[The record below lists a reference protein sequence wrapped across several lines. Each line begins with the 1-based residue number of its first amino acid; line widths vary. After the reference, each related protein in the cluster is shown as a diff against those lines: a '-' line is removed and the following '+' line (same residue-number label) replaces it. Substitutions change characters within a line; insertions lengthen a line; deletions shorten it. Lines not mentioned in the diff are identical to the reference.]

1 MEWALAITDRG
12 SLDLA
17 GSPWKNI
24 FLQGKCSPQQ
34 VVESLFGKIRFTRLY
49 FGQEFCDRAIPGKED
64 MTEAILTSL
73 KKGMKFSLVTPYTTE
88 KALVRLEELLAE
100 LEDIRP
106 FSEVICNDWGV
117 IYLIRKKFS
126 TLVPVM
132 GRLLNKAC
140 REPRILKHLK
150 DIPDGE
156 AAAYRFSSSANPYT
170 KSLLKM
176 LGVARV
182 EADNLPQ
189 GMEGGLFERGV
200 PSSLYI
206 PYGFVSTGRIC
217 FPGSWGLRQREKFMA
232 SGSSCSRLCRRY
244 FLEMDDLSGC
254 VGGDA
259 VKSVFQK
266 GNTVFYR
273 QSEGLLTGGLKKAR
287 TLGIDRIVYQ
297 PVPN

>member
-1 MEWALAITDRG
+1 MEWTLAIPGRD

-17 GSPWKNI
+17 DNPWKSI
-24 FLQGKCSPQQ
+24 VFQGKCHPQQ
-34 VVESLFGKIRFTRLY
+34 VVEGLFGKIRFTRLY
-49 FGQEFCDRAIPGKED
+49 FGQEFCSRLIPEKEEMTGAISK
-64 MTEAILTSL
+64 SHN
-73 KKGMKFSLVTPYTTE
+73 KGLEFSLVTPYATE
-88 KALVRLEELLAE
+88 KALDRLEELLAA
-100 LEDIRP
+100 LESIRP

-140 REPRILKHLK
+140 RDPRIVKHLK
-150 DIPDGE
+150 GIPDGE
-156 AAAYRFSSSANPYT
+156 ASAYRFSSSANPYL

-189 GMEGGLFERGV
+189 GMEGGLLDRGV
-200 PSSLYI
+200 PASLYI

-244 FLEMDDLSGC
+244 FLEMKDLGGC

-259 VKSVFQK
+259 VEEVFQK

-273 QSEGLLTGGLKKAR
+273 QSEGLLAGGLKKAR
-287 TLGIDRIVYQ
+287 ALGVDRIVYQ
-297 PVPN
+297 PVPL